1 MSATAPPR
9 SASAVPP
16 DASLHSGGSRGAATD
31 SATPTAARRS
41 RLARAM
47 PYPERHNRP
56 RGVVE
61 EQLRAMAAAVLPRV
75 PSALGRLGPSRVARL
90 ARTHAAEAERVAD
103 APGEAAA
110 ALRARLRDGFTHAAA
125 ARAFALVR
133 AVATRQVG
141 LTPYDVQLMA
151 AWSMLRGRM
160 VELAT
165 GEGKTLAAS
174 LTAAT
179 AALGGRMVHVITV
192 NDYLAERDHTL
203 LSPLY
208 RALGLTAGLVVHGQT
223 PAERRAAH
231 GCDIVYTSN
240 KELVFD
246 YLRDQ
251 MRRRGTPTA
260 LHGRVARLDGRRAH
274 EDDLVLRGLD
284 FAIVDEADSVLID
297 EARTPLIISEN
308 DSGGVAD
315 RACAEALDLVAELQQ
330 GPDFSI
336 DRSERRIDLTASG
349 RRRVEQLSLTLG
361 AHWGSEVV
369 RSELVV
375 KALTARL
382 LFERDIHYLVRDGRV
397 QIIDEYTGRVMP
409 DRFWNDGLHQMI
421 EAKEACAP
429 SGQRA
434 SVARITYQRFFARYR
449 HLCGM
454 SGTLAEV
461 TGELRSTYGVGV
473 ARIPTHHPCRR
484 RVEPTVIV
492 PTAEAKWRAI
502 ADRAVALSALGRPV
516 LIGTRSVAASELA
529 SGLLRGHGVEHSLLN
544 AAQDAGEAAIVARAG
559 EPGRITIATN
569 MAGRGTDIRLTEGV
583 SDSGGLAVILSDR
596 HDAAR
601 IDRQLAGRGAR
612 QGDRGSF
619 SQVLSLEDAL
629 MDPLRSTAAGRSLLA
644 AARSHRILACALFA
658 WMQRRAERRHRLVR
672 RELMRFETRLQ
683 GSLSFAGRPD

>member
-1 MSATAPPR
+1 MSTTAPPR
-9 SASAVPP
+9 PEAAAPLIAEAHVDAVQT
-16 DASLHSGGSRGAATD
+16 AAT
-31 SATPTAARRS
+31 RS
-41 RLARAM
+41 GAPPPRLARAA
-47 PYPERHNRP
+47 PYPERHIRP
-56 RGVVE
+56 RGTVE
-61 EQLRAMAAAVLPRV
+61 EHLRAMVATLLPR
-75 PSALGRLGPSRVARL
+75 PPRAISRLGARRVARL
-90 ARTHAAEAERVAD
+90 ARTHAREAEQSAN

-110 ALRARLRDGFTHAAA
+110 ALRLQLRNGFTPPAA
-125 ARAFALVR
+125 ARSFALIR
-133 AVATRQVG
+133 ALATRTIG

-179 AALGGRMVHVITV
+179 AALAGRMVHVVTV
-192 NDYLAERDHTL
+192 NDYLAERDHARLT
-203 LSPLY
+203 PLY

-223 PAERRAAH
+223 PAERRAAYAR
-231 GCDIVYTSN
+231 DIVYTSN

-251 MRRRGTPTA
+251 MRRRATPTA
-260 LHGRVARLDGRRAH
+260 LHGRIARLDGRRAH
-274 EDDLVLRGLD
+274 EDELVLRGLD
-284 FAIVDEADSVLID
+284 FVIVDEADSVLID
-297 EARTPLIISEN
+297 EARTPLIISEKQT
-308 DSGGVAD
+308 DGIED
-315 RACAEALDLVAELQQ
+315 RACAEALDLVAELKQ
-330 GPDFSI
+330 GPDYTI
-336 DRSERRIDLTASG
+336 DRSERRIDLTQSG
-349 RRRVEQLSLTLG
+349 RRRVEALSLTLG
-361 AHWGSEVV
+361 THWGSEVV

-382 LFERDIHYLVRDGRV
+382 LFERDVHYLVRDGKV

-421 EAKEACAP
+421 EAKEACSP
-429 SGQRA
+429 TGQRT
-434 SVARITYQRFFARYR
+434 SVARITYQRFFTRYH

-461 TGELRSTYGVGV
+461 AGELRSVYGTGV

-484 RVEPTVIV
+484 RIDATVIA
-492 PTAEAKWRAI
+492 PTAEAKWRTI
-502 ADRAVALSALGRPV
+502 ADRAVALSASGRPV

-529 SGLLRGHGVEHSLLN
+529 SGLLHGHGVEHSLLN
-544 AAQDAGEAAIVARAG
+544 AAQDAAEAAIVEGAG
-559 EPGRITIATN
+559 QTGRVTIATN
-569 MAGRGTDIRLTEGV
+569 MAGRGTDIRLAEGV
-583 SDSGGLAVILSDR
+583 SEQGGLAVILSDR

-619 SQVLSLEDAL
+619 LQVLSLEDAL
-629 MDPLRSTAAGRSLLA
+629 MDPLRTNTAGRLLLT
-644 AARSHRILACALFA
+644 AARSHRIVACALFA

-672 RELMRFETRLQ
+672 RELMRFETRLA